1 MAPRPKQCRMN
12 AFPES
17 ERFMRQMLM
26 IRYNNLLEK
35 IKEKFSVTEDQMKK
49 LQETILTIHWMDT
62 ALNEVDT

>member
-1 MAPRPKQCRMN
+1 MN

-35 IKEKFSVTEDQMKK
+35 IKEKFPVTDDQMKK
-49 LQETILTIHWMDT
+49 LQETILTIYWVDT

>member
-1 MAPRPKQCRMN
+1 MN

-26 IRYNNLLEK
+26 IRYNNLLQT
-35 IKEKFSVTEDQMKK
+35 IKEKFSVTDDQMKK

>member
-1 MAPRPKQCRMN
+1 MN

>member
-1 MAPRPKQCRMN
+1 MN

-26 IRYNNLLEK
+26 IRYNNLLQT
-35 IKEKFSVTEDQMKK
+35 IKEKFSVTDDQMKK
-49 LQETILTIHWMDT
+49 LQETILTIHWMDK

>member
-1 MAPRPKQCRMN
+1 MN

-26 IRYNNLLEK
+26 IRYNNLLQT
-35 IKEKFSVTEDQMKK
+35 IKEKFSVTDEQMKI
-49 LQETILTIHWMDT
+49 LENTILTIDWMDT

>member
-1 MAPRPKQCRMN
+1 MVPRLKQHRMN

-35 IKEKFSVTEDQMKK
+35 IKEKFPVTDDQMKK
-49 LQETILTIHWMDT
+49 LQETILTIYWVDT